1 MATTSRPTRT
11 AQTPTEAPSIT
22 ARLTAE
28 ALGTFILVFVGVG
41 TVLFATLFPG
51 AGEVYL
57 PIALAFGLSVVAGA
71 YAFGHVSGAHFN
83 PAVTIGAA
91 FAGRLPWKDVIG
103 YLVAQVV
110 GGIIATALLFAIA
123 AGGKDGFLA
132 KAQSSGFASTGYG
145 ERSPG
150 GFSLL
155 SVLLIEVILT
165 ALLVYVIL
173 GVTDR
178 RAPAGFAPLAIGL
191 ALTMLLLVGLPISG
205 ASLNPARS
213 IASAV
218 FGDGV
223 ALGQVWAFVV
233 APIVGGILAG
243 VSYKPLFARAQ

>member
-1 MATTSRPTRT
+1 MAQKSRSTRT
-11 AQTPTEAPSIT
+11 AHTPTGAPPIT
-22 ARLTAE
+22 ARLGAE

-51 AGEVYL
+51 AGEAYL

-91 FAGRLPWKDVIG
+91 FAGRLPWKDVVG
-103 YLVAQVV
+103 YLLAQLV
-110 GGIIATALLFAIA
+110 GGIVASALLVAVA

-132 KAQSSGFASTGYG
+132 KAQASGFASTGYA

-150 GFSLL
+150 GFNLV

-165 ALLVYVIL
+165 ALFVYVIL

-191 ALTMLLLVGLPISG
+191 ALAMLLLVGLPVSG

-213 IASAV
+213 IASAI

-233 APIVGGILAG
+233 APIAGGILAG
-243 VSYKPLFARAQ
+243 ISYKPLFEHAQ